1 MFNIMKLHRILLAG
15 MAVALLAAC
24 DQLSNPD
31 TPHVVTLPDPAFKGV
46 AEKYVIYG
54 AVPFKTIELT
64 ESGDYIAVQTEK
76 FDQPGEKLDKT
87 HVGTYT
93 GSDHKFFLKGLGE
106 LVVNETRAATELIL
120 TLDDGTVIRMLAN
133 VEEDSL
139 TGSFAD
145 NLCRTWKPKETL
157 IQVMGDEVAT
167 SLGVGRVF
175 PGCDP
180 SAIVAYLRENDMKIE
195 DDLSGYKVETISL
208 TAKGTVKIVFAG
220 AEPFIGEWEPDLA
233 TGELSYNFGDDNTYE
248 VISEYGTGKG
258 SLSFNDKDELV
269 IILDAVITA
278 TDKKY
283 AAKVTLTLQA
293 V

>member
-1 MFNIMKLHRILLAG
+1 MKLHRILLAG

-120 TLDDGTVIRMLAN
+120 TLDDGTVERGGR
-133 VEEDSL
+133 L
-139 TGSFAD
+139 THGI
-145 NLCRTWKPKETL
+145 LCRQPLPYLETE
-157 IQVMGDEVAT
+157 GDPDP
-167 SLGVGRVF
+167 GDGR
-175 PGCDP
+175 
-180 SAIVAYLRENDMKIE
+180 
-195 DDLSGYKVETISL
+195 
-208 TAKGTVKIVFAG
+208 
-220 AEPFIGEWEPDLA
+220 
-233 TGELSYNFGDDNTYE
+233 
-248 VISEYGTGKG
+248 
-258 SLSFNDKDELV
+258 
-269 IILDAVITA
+269 
-278 TDKKY
+278 
-283 AAKVTLTLQA
+283 
-293 V
+293 